1 MEEDWDLM
9 AVVRSSCSSSTSAV
23 DVGGKTT
30 IANTCEA
37 YLTVDYNFHFAFTK
51 FSEKKYELFQELE
64 EIFRPT
70 SSRKSEP
77 VSSPI
82 LSPGGYTDVKSQQS
96 QQKEEG
102 LKNSELKQSG
112 VNVQETNLPRAPQ
125 PKLWYLNL

>member
-9 AVVRSSCSSSTSAV
+9 AVVRSYSSSAV

-37 YLTVDYNFHFAFTK
+37 YLSVDYNFPFAFPR

-64 EIFRPT
+64 EIVRST

-82 LSPGGYTDVKSQQS
+82 LSPGGFRDVKWQQS
-96 QQKEEG
+96 EQKEEG
-102 LKNSELKQSG
+102 LQNSESKQSG